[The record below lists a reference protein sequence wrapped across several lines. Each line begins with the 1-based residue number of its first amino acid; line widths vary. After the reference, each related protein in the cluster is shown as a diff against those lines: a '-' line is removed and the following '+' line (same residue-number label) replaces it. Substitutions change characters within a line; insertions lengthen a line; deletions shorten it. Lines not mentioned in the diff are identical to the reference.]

1 MLSLQFQPFP
11 VLTTKRLLLRKI
23 GREDEDAFFA
33 LRSSKNVM
41 RFIDRPLTKTK
52 EDVIILIDMMVSLI
66 ESNEGLT
73 WAITKKD
80 DPGMI
85 GTVHLW
91 KISRENYRGEIG
103 YLLDPAWQG
112 QGIMREALEAVI
124 HYGFYSVQLHSI
136 EANVSPDNSASF
148 HLLERCRFIR
158 EAHFRENFL
167 YDGKFLDT
175 LVYSLLTPIAPDS
188 K

>member
-1 MLSLQFQPFP
+1 MVSLCFQPFP
-11 VLTTKRLLLRKI
+11 VLATERLLLRKI
-23 GREDEDAFFA
+23 SREDDDAFFA
-33 LRSSKNVM
+33 LRSSKAVM
-41 RFIDRPLTKTK
+41 RYIDRPLAKTK
-52 EDVIILIDMMVSLI
+52 EDVITLIDMMVGLI

-73 WAITKKD
+73 WTITMKGE
-80 DPGMI
+80 PGMI

-112 QGIMREALEAVI
+112 QGIMREALGAVI
-124 HYGFYSVQLHSI
+124 HYGFESVHLHSF
-136 EANVSPDNSASF
+136 EANVSPENTASF
-148 HLLERCRFIR
+148 HLLERCGFIR
-158 EAHFRENFL
+158 EAHFRENFF

-175 LVYSLLTPIAPDS
+175 LVFSLLTPKVSGS